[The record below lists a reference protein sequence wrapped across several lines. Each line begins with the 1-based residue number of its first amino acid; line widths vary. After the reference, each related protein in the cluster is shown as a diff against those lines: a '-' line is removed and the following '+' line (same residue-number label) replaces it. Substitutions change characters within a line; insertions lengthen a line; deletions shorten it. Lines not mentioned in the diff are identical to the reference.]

1 MITLYSF
8 GPGFGLPDPSPFVT
22 KVEVLLKMSKLPY
35 RTDTTGFTKAP
46 KGKLPYIEDDGV
58 MVSDSTFIRWHIE
71 QKYRIDFD
79 QGLDASQ
86 KAIAWAFEKMVEDQL
101 YWVMIDDRWM
111 DEANFRRG
119 PATFFERL
127 PAVIRPVV
135 VAMTRR
141 KLRATLHGQG
151 IGRHSPDEVLALA
164 TRSIDAIADFLGDK
178 PFFMGREPTGV
189 DATMFAFVCGLLSP
203 HFETRTRAAAERH
216 DNLRRYVGRM
226 TARILSRPHRARGLQ
241 GGGLTFTRATP
252 RGSFGT
258 IGLMAAH
265 SWSVSS

>member
-58 MVSDSTFIRWHIE
+58 MVSDSAFIRWHIE

-86 KAIAWAFEKMVEDQL
+86 KAIAWAFEKMLEDQL

-111 DEANFRRG
+111 DDANFRRG

-127 PAVIRPVV
+127 PAVIRPIV

-141 KLRATLHGQG
+141 KLRATLQGQG
-151 IGRHSPDEVLALA
+151 IGRHSPDEISRWRRARSMRSLISSA
-164 TRSIDAIADFLGDK
+164 TSRFSWAASRPASTPPCSLSCAGCC
-178 PFFMGREPTGV
+178 PHTSRREP
-189 DATMFAFVCGLLSP
+189 ARRLSG
-203 HFETRTRAAAERH
+203 TTICAVMWAA
-216 DNLRRYVGRM
+216 
-226 TARILSRPHRARGLQ
+226 
-241 GGGLTFTRATP
+241 
-252 RGSFGT
+252 
-258 IGLMAAH
+258 
-265 SWSVSS
+265 

>member
-1 MITLYSF
+1 VITLYSF

-79 QGLDASQ
+79 KGLDASQ
-86 KAIAWAFEKMVEDQL
+86 KAIAWAFEKTVEDQL

-111 DEANFRRG
+111 DDANFRRG
-119 PATFFERL
+119 PAKFFERL
-127 PAVIRPVV
+127 PAVIRPIV

-141 KLRATLHGQG
+141 KLRATLHGHG
-151 IGRHSPDEVLALA
+151 IGRHSPDELLALA

-178 PFFMGREPTGV
+178 PFFMGSEPTGV

-203 HFETRTRAAAERH
+203 HFETRSRAVAERH

-226 TARILSRPHRARGLQ
+226 TARFYPD
-241 GGGLTFTRATP
+241 LTELA
-252 RGSFGT
+252 GCK
-258 IGLMAAH
+258 AAA
-265 SWSVSS
+265 